1 LFSNVGSG
9 LKSKLEMLNPA
20 LTPHFI
26 SGASSIV
33 DFLSWSLV
41 ASLLTSCEKENEG
54 ELSNY

>member
-1 LFSNVGSG
+1 
-9 LKSKLEMLNPA
+9 MLNPA